1 LPTGYW
7 WNTVANWTAHGGIT
21 SKSCCVKVTTITLY
35 LTVQSESIYVLH
47 FIFLL
52 IVPSNIFII
61 IGLGRGKD
69 EGGGGGATFLA
80 KVGKV
85 IVPLG
90 NSVCRLVSLLHKKHE
105 IYILIEE

>member
-1 LPTGYW
+1 MKG
-7 WNTVANWTAHGGIT
+7 
-21 SKSCCVKVTTITLY
+21 
-35 LTVQSESIYVLH
+35 E
-47 FIFLL
+47 
-52 IVPSNIFII
+52 
-61 IGLGRGKD
+61 
-69 EGGGGGATFLA
+69 GGATFLA